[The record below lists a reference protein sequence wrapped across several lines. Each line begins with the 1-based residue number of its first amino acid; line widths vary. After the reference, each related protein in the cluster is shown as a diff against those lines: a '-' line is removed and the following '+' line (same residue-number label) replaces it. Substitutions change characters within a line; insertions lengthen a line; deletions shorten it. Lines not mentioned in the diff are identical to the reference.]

1 LAMILDSWKFADIVK
16 KMPNEVDNSR
26 VG

>member
-1 LAMILDSWKFADIVK
+1 MILDSWKFADIVK